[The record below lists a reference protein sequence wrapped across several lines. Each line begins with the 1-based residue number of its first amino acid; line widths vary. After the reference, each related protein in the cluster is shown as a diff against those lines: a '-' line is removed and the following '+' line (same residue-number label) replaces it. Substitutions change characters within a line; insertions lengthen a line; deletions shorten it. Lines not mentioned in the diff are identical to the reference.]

1 MRFQNWVRDALKTTF
16 DLHDDDIKCA
26 VMGESGEDIRLSS
39 AARRLAPISIEC
51 KNVEALNIWK
61 AWAQAKENA
70 GPYQPVVF
78 FKRNHH
84 EPLVAID
91 AEWFLE
97 LLKDA
102 KYDETY

>member
-1 MRFQNWVRDALKTTF
+1 
-16 DLHDDDIKCA
+16 
-26 VMGESGEDIRLSS
+26 MGESGEDIRLSA

-61 AWAQAKENA
+61 AWGQAVENA

-78 FKRNHH
+78 FKRNHQK
-84 EPLVAID
+84 PLVAID

-97 LLKDA
+97 LLKAA
-102 KYDETY
+102 KYDETN